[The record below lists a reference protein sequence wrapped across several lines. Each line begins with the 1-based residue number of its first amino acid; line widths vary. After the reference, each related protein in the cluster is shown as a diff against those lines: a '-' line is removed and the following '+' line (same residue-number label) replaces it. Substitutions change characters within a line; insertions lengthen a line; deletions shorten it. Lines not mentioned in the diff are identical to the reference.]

1 MMDNLTRAWMLRPWT
16 RTDSIRTVN
25 AQRTR
30 SALANQFR
38 HETGQL
44 AKETDEILTG
54 AYALA
59 AMPLACK
66 LN

>member
-1 MMDNLTRAWMLRPWT
+1 MLRPWT
-16 RTDSIRTVN
+16 RTDAIRTAK

-30 SALANQFR
+30 SALATEFR
-38 HETGQL
+38 YETRQL